1 MRGWESHGNL
11 DRVEQSLGTVPWAMT
26 GDPAAEGRPL
36 WAGVLGFLRLEWQFL
51 LVESP
56 RGAQQVGLRP
66 RAQLPHLTLRGAR

>member
-36 WAGVLGFLRLEWQFL
+36 WAGVLGFLRLEWQF
-51 LVESP
+51 
-56 RGAQQVGLRP
+56 
-66 RAQLPHLTLRGAR
+66 